1 MNWANGRLLPPIS
14 RFRINVR
21 DAVVIG
27 SALGCIMAA
36 VSAIDVV
43 WVRPLPFPD
52 ASRLVRL
59 SECRRGDLLPYETTW
74 GNFRNWDP
82 RQLMLAR
89 VGAYKPADPVL
100 FTSGEPQSLTVAR
113 ITPSLLATLAVK
125 PLRGRNLLDSDTD
138 DGARPVML
146 TDQAWRRAFG
156 RSEEL
161 VNATVTLDGVA
172 CTVVGIASP
181 AIESLL
187 REDILRPFAPP
198 EEGRGDRVLRVV
210 GRLRNGATTE
220 GTTLALSSQVN
231 TLEGSYPEN
240 RGFDHGLAVTLQEAV
255 TRDLRQPTLALG
267 ALAAFLFFVMVV
279 NVVGLRLASGESRH
293 RNMAIRKM
301 LGASTR
307 RLLLD
312 GLGTAVVTALLAS
325 GVGIA
330 VWQWLLSAARQ
341 WTPSALMVQQLRLRP
356 SLIAAGVCA
365 AFCITIAGEV
375 LSVLRGVRR
384 ELGVGLVDCGR
395 SQGGGP
401 KRQGLRAVLGL
412 MQTTVAVVFTV
423 MAVTSAVD
431 ARRRATIDYGFDL
444 SHLWAM
450 DIKAMPG
457 RDGAIAAQG
466 QELQRVVDSVA
477 SSPGVLSAGST
488 NDLPFTREPGSLPLR
503 VRDRTLS
510 PGERTEIEL
519 VTPGYFETLQL
530 PLRHGRT
537 FTRADDRR
545 GPLVVVVNRAFA
557 QRHWPGEDPVG
568 RSVAIASSPWFTVV
582 GVVGDVRPVTDGTMT
597 PPKMYLSALQ
607 GAGSGESTIVVR
619 GRAGVTISGNDAR
632 ARMLG
637 ISPFLAIGPLRPVSG
652 RLARFE
658 RPRLFATTSLVALA
672 LVSTILALAGVY
684 CLVWETVAARR
695 REVAIRRALGAT
707 ERRLVLSLYWRAA
720 SAILL
725 GALAGYCLS
734 FGAQRGYEAV
744 LGSSGGISQTA
755 AAAALLS
762 VGIVLLAG
770 AIAPAVR
777 VAALPIMQS
786 LRQE

>member
-240 RGFDHGLAVTLQEAV
+240 RGFDRGLAVTLQEAV

-279 NVVGLRLASGESRH
+279 NVVGLRLASGESRQ
-293 RNMAIRKM
+293 RDMAIRKM
-301 LGASTR
+301 LGASTG

-325 GVGIA
+325 SVGIA

-356 SLIAAGVCA
+356 SLILVGVCT
-365 AFCITIAGEV
+365 AFSIAMAGEV
-375 LSVLRGVRR
+375 LSVLRGVRQ
-384 ELGVGLVDCGR
+384 ELGFGLIDRGRKQCGVL
-395 SQGGGP
+395 G
-401 KRQGLRAVLGL
+401 RQGLRAGLGL
-412 MQTTVAVVFTV
+412 IQTTVAVVFTV
-423 MAVTSAVD
+423 TAVTAAMD
-431 ARRRATIDYGFDL
+431 ARRRSTIDYGFDL

-457 RDGAIAAQG
+457 REGAIAAQG
-466 QELQRVVDSVA
+466 QELQRVVDSLA
-477 SSPGVLSAGST
+477 SSPGVLSAGSA
-488 NDLPFTREPGSLPLR
+488 NELPFTREPGSLPLR
-503 VRDRTLS
+503 VRDRTLP
-510 PGERTEIEL
+510 PGERE
-519 VTPGYFETLQL
+519 
-530 PLRHGRT
+530 
-537 FTRADDRR
+537 
-545 GPLVVVVNRAFA
+545 
-557 QRHWPGEDPVG
+557 
-568 RSVAIASSPWFTVV
+568 
-582 GVVGDVRPVTDGTMT
+582 
-597 PPKMYLSALQ
+597 
-607 GAGSGESTIVVR
+607 
-619 GRAGVTISGNDAR
+619 
-632 ARMLG
+632 
-637 ISPFLAIGPLRPVSG
+637 
-652 RLARFE
+652 
-658 RPRLFATTSLVALA
+658 
-672 LVSTILALAGVY
+672 
-684 CLVWETVAARR
+684 
-695 REVAIRRALGAT
+695 
-707 ERRLVLSLYWRAA
+707 
-720 SAILL
+720 
-725 GALAGYCLS
+725 
-734 FGAQRGYEAV
+734 
-744 LGSSGGISQTA
+744 
-755 AAAALLS
+755 
-762 VGIVLLAG
+762 
-770 AIAPAVR
+770 
-777 VAALPIMQS
+777 
-786 LRQE
+786 